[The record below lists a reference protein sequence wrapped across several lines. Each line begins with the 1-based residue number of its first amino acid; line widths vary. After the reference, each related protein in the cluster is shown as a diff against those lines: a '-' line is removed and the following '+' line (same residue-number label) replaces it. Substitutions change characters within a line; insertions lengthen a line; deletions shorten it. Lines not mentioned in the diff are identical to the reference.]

1 MDESGKLVLGFHHPG
16 IVVPDLE
23 QGIRFYSQ
31 LLGYEVLMQS
41 EWRADS
47 EHFNQII
54 GLQRSAARFCM
65 LKGPNAYL
73 ELFEYSA
80 PAPAPKPPPSQAN
93 ELGIRHI
100 AFVVADAAQAVA
112 RCVALGGA
120 KINDPV
126 VVPGRAAAVYCR
138 DPFGNLLEF
147 VKPLGAFPELP
158 GAVSR
163 HEAQPVQPEPNAS
176 LT

>member
-1 MDESGKLVLGFHHPG
+1 MSEAGELVLGFHHPG

-23 QGIRFYSQ
+23 RGMAFYSQ
-31 LLGYEVLMQS
+31 LLGYEVILQS
-41 EWRADS
+41 AWEADS
-47 EHFNQII
+47 AFFNQIV
-54 GLQRSAARFCM
+54 GLQGSAARFCM

-80 PAPAPKPPPSQAN
+80 PAPRARTAPCQAN
-93 ELGIRHI
+93 EMGIRHI
-100 AFVVADAAQAVA
+100 AFVVADAERAVQ
-112 RCVALGGA
+112 RCVALGGT

-126 VVPGRAAAVYCR
+126 VAPGRAAAVYCR

-158 GAVSR
+158 SFS
-163 HEAQPVQPEPNAS
+163 PDSP
-176 LT
+176 

>member
-1 MDESGKLVLGFHHPG
+1 MNESDELVLGFHHPG
-16 IVVPDLE
+16 IIVPDLE
-23 QGIRFYSQ
+23 QGVRFYSQ
-31 LLGYEVLMQS
+31 LLGYQVLLQS
-41 EWRADS
+41 EWQADN
-47 EHFNQII
+47 EHFNRII

-73 ELFEYSA
+73 ELFEFSA
-80 PAPAPKPPPSQAN
+80 PATAPKPSPSQAN

-126 VVPGRAAAVYCR
+126 IAPGRAAAVYCR

-147 VKPLGAFPELP
+147 VKPLGDFPELP
-158 GAVSR
+158 SAAFR
-163 HEAQPVQPEPNAS
+163 RDAQPGS
-176 LT
+176 LI